1 MAQHGV
7 EQHGVGTIPEAERTS
22 RPRDLVGVLLGGNLA
37 LSVAVFGWLPVLY
50 GLGWWASVA
59 AVLAGTA
66 VGSVAV
72 APLAL
77 LGLRSGTNNSVTSG
91 AFFGVQGRLVASTI
105 GLLLCLGFVALT
117 VWTGAEAVV
126 GAVGRATGTH
136 PGDAGLAAGFVV
148 LAAAVSLVAV
158 YGFRWLVAL
167 NKVIVVVVGAVM
179 AAVVVA
185 LAGSFDA
192 GYAGTPDALALGGFW
207 PTWLLAAL
215 TAGVAG
221 PVSYVTN
228 TGDWTRYVSP
238 ERHSPGA
245 VVRATAAGL
254 FGGLVLPTLFG
265 TFVSVV
271 AFDENS
277 FVAGLVGGVPGWLVV
292 PVAVAALVGS
302 LGQGGLNLYSMGLDL
317 DAILPRLTRVQSTLV
332 VAAGS
337 TVLVFLGTFV
347 WDAQAAVTTFSVVLT
362 SLATPWAVIT
372 LLGYRRVAGR
382 FDADGLQVFNRR
394 LRGGPYWFT
403 GGWNVPT
410 VLAWAV
416 GSAVG
421 VASNATESFTGPVA
435 ALLGG
440 VDASFVTSGLAA
452 GACWLALVRL
462 RPAAHVPAADAA
474 PGDVAPDLAPAVP
487 APVG

>member
-1 MAQHGV
+1 MSI
-7 EQHGVGTIPEAERTS
+7 EQHGVGTIPDGERTS
-22 RPRDLVGVLLGGNLA
+22 SPRDLVGVLLGGNLA

-66 VGSVAV
+66 LGSLAV

-91 AFFGVQGRLVASTI
+91 AFFGVQGRLVASAI

-117 VWTGAEAVV
+117 IWTGAEAVV
-126 GAVGRATGTH
+126 GGIARATGTH
-136 PGDAGLAAGFVV
+136 PGNAGLAAGFVV
-148 LAAAVSLVAV
+148 LAGAVSLVAV

-167 NKVIVVVVGAVM
+167 NKAIFVVVGAVM
-179 AAVVVA
+179 VAVVAA
-185 LAGSFDA
+185 LAGRFDA

-238 ERHSPGA
+238 HRHRPAA
-245 VVRATAAGL
+245 VVRATALGL
-254 FGGLVLPTLFG
+254 FGGLVVPTLFG

-271 AFDENS
+271 AFDGTS
-277 FVAGLVGGVPGWLVV
+277 FVAGLVAGVPGWLVV
-292 PVAVAALVGS
+292 PVALAALVGS

-382 FDADGLQVFNRR
+382 FDTDGLQVFNRR
-394 LRGGPYWFT
+394 RHGGPYWFT
-403 GGWNVPT
+403 HGWNVPT
-410 VLAWAV
+410 VLAWAA

-435 ALLGG
+435 AWFGG
-440 VDASFVTSGLAA
+440 IDVSFLTSGLAA

-462 RPAAHVPAADAA
+462 RPAMH
-474 PGDVAPDLAPAVP
+474 VAPADGGPAVTVADLAPGAP